1 VVTTAAGS
9 PGCAPAAA
17 IGGVRSRLDHTDTD
31 GGADGKEAT
40 VGKGLRYGFGAVLA
54 VGLVLTGCG
63 EAPEDDDGAG
73 DGGGDYRACMVTDV
87 GGIDDRSFNASAW
100 AGLQAAAA
108 ESDALAD
115 PENVSSSAEA
125 DYVPNLNGY
134 VEEGCNFILAVGGL
148 MAEATAEVA
157 TANPDQQFGI
167 VDAKLADNPN
177 VYPMQF
183 DTAQAAFLA
192 GYLAAGYS
200 TSGVVATYGGL
211 NIPPVTIFM
220 DGFVD
225 GVAHYNETNDADVQV
240 LGWDKEAQDGSFTE
254 DFQDQAA
261 GRQLSDAFVA
271 QGADV
276 IMPVA
281 GGAGLGTAAA
291 PGAGEDYVVI
301 WVDVDGCESAPQYC
315 ATFLT
320 TVVKNIPDA
329 VREAVLTAS
338 TSEGLATGE
347 FLGTLEND
355 GVSLAPYHE
364 FDTLVSEELKT
375 DIIDLEA
382 DIIEGT
388 VTVESPAQ
396 PQ

>member
-1 VVTTAAGS
+1 
-9 PGCAPAAA
+9 
-17 IGGVRSRLDHTDTD
+17 
-31 GGADGKEAT
+31 
-40 VGKGLRYGFGAVLA
+40 VGKRLRYGFGAVLA
-54 VGLVLTGCG
+54 VGLVLTACG
-63 EAPEDDDGAG
+63 EAPEDDG
-73 DGGGDYRACMVTDV
+73 DDAAGGGSGDYLACMVTDV
-87 GGIDDRSFNASAW
+87 GGIDDRSFNESAW
-100 AGLQAAAA
+100 AGLQAAAE

-115 PENVSSSAEA
+115 PVNVSSGAEA
-125 DYVPNLNGY
+125 DYVPNLTGY
-134 VEEGCNFILAVGGL
+134 VDQDCNFILAVGGL

-167 VDAKLADNPN
+167 VDAKLPDNPN

-261 GRQLSDAFVA
+261 GRQLSDSFVA

-291 PGAGEDYVVI
+291 PGAGTDYVVI
-301 WVDVDGCESAPQYC
+301 WVDVDGCESAAQYC
-315 ATFLT
+315 STFLT

-329 VREAVLTAS
+329 VRNAVLEAS
-338 TSEGLATGE
+338 TSDGLATGE

-355 GVSLAPYHE
+355 GVSLAPFHE
-364 FDTLVSEELKT
+364 FEDQIPEELKT

-382 DIIEGT
+382 DIIDGT
-388 VTVESPAQ
+388 ITVESPAQ